1 MNRRRFL
8 GALPILYT
16 LPTMGWAGFAASQT
30 SSRYYRLAQCNGSW
44 SLQAPRVLHPG
55 SISHFGRPIR
65 NILKTG
71 KEFSFVDVWDSAFQ
85 NRIAGSLREDGRR
98 FRRNSNLIGWIW
110 TDSLP
115 WDLAASRLSRETDWV
130 SFIRQLP
137 PHAPGKRQYVDFLL
151 RRYRGDIPTINR
163 LYGSNCR
170 SRVQLLKFP
179 FIKVDWQ
186 QRAIYR
192 DDTRFLQRIA
202 GEYYRQLAN
211 MSRRH
216 DPNHLIF
223 GDIYGPNDHPRAV
236 LDQAV
241 KYVDAL
247 CLHASHMKPAF
258 PEKPHAENRG
268 GNGSA
273 VPSLDH
279 LYHRYRKP
287 IVLFGSPDKRAWAMK
302 KPYLIGFSSRPARF
316 DYYGEEGT
324 ASAKR
329 IEVKLGNRILTA
341 PLASSV

>member
-8 GALPILYT
+8 GALPFLYT
-16 LPTMGWAGFAASQT
+16 LPKMGWAGFAASQP
-30 SSRYYRLAQCNGSW
+30 SNRYFQLARCNGSW
-44 SLQAPRVLHPG
+44 SLQAPRVLHSG
-55 SISHFGRPIR
+55 GISFFGRPGR
-65 NILKTG
+65 KILKTG
-71 KEFSFVDVWDSAFQ
+71 KEFSFVDVWDSSFQ
-85 NRIAGSLREDGRR
+85 NRIAACLREDGRR
-98 FRRNSNLIGWIW
+98 FRNNSNLIGWIW

-137 PHAPGKRQYVDFLL
+137 AQTPGKGQYVDFLL
-151 RRYRGDIPTINR
+151 RRYRGDIPTING
-163 LYGSNCR
+163 LYGTNCI
-170 SRVQLLKFP
+170 SRAELLNFP

-186 QRAIYR
+186 KRAIYR

-211 MSRRH
+211 MCRRH

-223 GDIYGPNDHPRAV
+223 GDIYGPSHRPRAV

-258 PEKPHAENRG
+258 PEESQAGKRG
-268 GNGSA
+268 GNGGA
-273 VPSLDH
+273 LPSLDH

-287 IVLFGSPDKRAWAMK
+287 IVLFGPPDQRAWAMR
-302 KPYLIGFSSRPARF
+302 KPYLIGFCSRPARF
-316 DYYGEEGT
+316 DYGEQEA
-324 ASAKR
+324 ASERR
-329 IEVKLGNRILTA
+329 IEVKLGNRIFPA
-341 PLASSV
+341 PLASTV

>member
-8 GALPILYT
+8 GALPFLYA
-16 LPTMGWAGFAASQT
+16 LPTMGWAGFAPSQP
-30 SSRYYRLAQCNGSW
+30 SSRYYRLAQYNGSW
-44 SLQAPRVLHPG
+44 SLQAPRLLNPC
-55 SISHFGRPIR
+55 SISHFGGPVRK
-65 NILKTG
+65 ILKTG
-71 KEFSFVDVWDSAFQ
+71 KEFSFVDVWDSSFQ
-85 NRIAGSLREDGRR
+85 TGIAAALREDGRR
-98 FRRNSNLIGWIW
+98 FRKDSNLIGWIW

-115 WDLAASRLSRETDWV
+115 WDLASSRLSRETDWV

-137 PHAPGKRQYVDFLL
+137 AHAPGKRQYVDFLL

-163 LYGSNCR
+163 LYGTNCR

-186 QRAIYR
+186 QQAIYR

-211 MSRRH
+211 MCRRH
-216 DPNHLIF
+216 DPNHLLF
-223 GDIYGPNDHPRAV
+223 GDIYGPSDHPRAV
-236 LDQAV
+236 LNQAV

-247 CLHASHMKPAF
+247 CLHASQMKPAF
-258 PEKPHAENRG
+258 PEESQAENRD

-287 IVLFGSPDKRAWAMK
+287 IVLFGSPDQRAWAMK
-302 KPYLIGFSSRPARF
+302 KPCLIGFCNRPARF
-316 DYYGEEGT
+316 DYGEREAT
-324 ASAKR
+324 SVRR
-329 IEVKLGNRILTA
+329 IEVKLGNRIFPAQL
-341 PLASSV
+341 PSKV